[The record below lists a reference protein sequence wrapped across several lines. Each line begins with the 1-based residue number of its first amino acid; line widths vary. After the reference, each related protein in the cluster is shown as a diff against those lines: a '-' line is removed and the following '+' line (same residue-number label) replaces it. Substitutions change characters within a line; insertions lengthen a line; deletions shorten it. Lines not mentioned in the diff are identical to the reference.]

1 MTSEASKPSHLDP
14 SALGTKEYWDNLY
27 NREISNH
34 ALDATDVGTIWFDDS
49 SAEDKVVDF
58 LNGEVF
64 ERDLLGLGE
73 GRRRKDFGL
82 LDLGTG
88 NGHFLVRLREG
99 EEDSDEDED
108 EAEEEETEEGRE
120 NEAPGKKWVGRMMG
134 VDYSERSIEFAKRI
148 AKDKLESGEEQAN
161 KQANEI
167 EFITWDI
174 MKEDPSPKVLN
185 GEQAKGWDI
194 VLDKGTFDA
203 ISLSEEVDANGKRIF
218 EGYKEKVL
226 ALVRTGGVAV
236 VTSCNWT
243 EEELIE
249 WFVGKGEEEQ
259 GERFEV
265 LRKIE
270 YRSFSFGGVKGQTV
284 CSVCFRKCGRNE

>member
-1 MTSEASKPSHLDP
+1 MNQYLPLILSILLINKCNS
-14 SALGTKEYWDNLY
+14 WDNLY

-58 LNGEVF
+58 LNGEVIGK
-64 ERDLLGLGE
+64 DLLGLGE
-73 GRRRKDFGL
+73 GRRRGNFSL

-99 EEDSDEDED
+99 EGEDSEEDEVD
-108 EAEEEETEEGRE
+108 EEEGKDTSEE
-120 NEAPGKKWVGRMMG
+120 GKKWVGRMMG

-148 AKDKLESGEEQAN
+148 AKDKWEKEAEEERE
-161 KQANEI
+161 QANEI

-185 GEQAKGWDI
+185 GNQAKGWDI

-203 ISLSEEVDANGKRIF
+203 ISLSEETDANGKRIF

-226 ALVRTGGVAV
+226 ALVRMGGVAV

-249 WFVGKGEEEQ
+249 WFVGKGIEE

-284 CSVCFRKCGRNE
+284 CSVCFRKCE

>member
-58 LNGEVF
+58 LNEEVF
-64 ERDLLGLGE
+64 GKDLLELRK
-73 GRRRKDFGL
+73 GRSRRDFGL

-99 EEDSDEDED
+99 EEDSDEDE
-108 EAEEEETEEGRE
+108 AEEEEEAEGRE
-120 NEAPGKKWVGRMMG
+120 NKDTGKKWVGRMMG

-148 AKDKLESGEEQAN
+148 AKDKLESGEEQG
-161 KQANEI
+161 NEI

-203 ISLSEEVDANGKRIF
+203 IGLSEEVDANGKRIF

-243 EEELIE
+243 EDELIE
-249 WFVGKGEEEQ
+249 WFVGKGAED
-259 GERFEV
+259 GRGNFEV

-284 CSVCFRKCGRNE
+284 CSVCFRKCGDSE